1 MINVFMCPRMC
12 LHFINKKK
20 KVNKA
25 ITHKDIHKEMIYVVC
40 QYKNKGWRN
49 EKRTSKLHTL
59 KNK

>member
-1 MINVFMCPRMC
+1 MSSCVQECVYI
-12 LHFINKKK
+12 FINKTE

-25 ITHKDIHKEMIYVVC
+25 IMHKDIHKEMIYVVC

-49 EKRTSKLHTL
+49 EKHTSKLHTL

>member
-1 MINVFMCPRMC
+1 MCPRMC